1 MPTKL
6 EEIQNT
12 LIDALRD
19 QVENYV
25 KLCTV
30 NDEIIQKQ
38 KEYIKKLEELLEKSR
53 ELVNESLDLLG
64 KNIG

>member
-1 MPTKL
+1 MSEL
-6 EEIQNT
+6 EKVQNT
-12 LIDALRD
+12 LISALRD

-25 KLCTV
+25 KLCAV